1 MKLFKKSIKAFLI
14 VLFAGQSMAFASISD
29 TTKNELY
36 GWNLNRG
43 YLIVPMD
50 FDTTI
55 QEFHI
60 LNYIDRFSI
69 SNSYFGTIGS
79 PWKSNLYS
87 ERVTV
92 PTSDFFF
99 DQNYYLNL
107 LTAEN
112 QPFFHAKKPYFD
124 IEWTSAPKKRSE
136 NQLNALFTQNINK
149 KWNVGARY
157 RLIASG
163 GEYPRAII
171 SQHSWNIFT
180 SYTGEKYSMHA
191 AYVRNNISP
200 NENGGVKDTL
210 DPEFAQALIA
220 SARSTFYKRSFFI
233 SQQYK
238 FGFTQKIVVD
248 DTTTISNF
256 KEAGRLNYIIRFDR
270 NYRVYRDEEPKSG
283 YYDDIY
289 IDSLETRDSV
299 HLSKLENSLFWTFK
313 EINRENFKGRLTI
326 GSTSEL
332 LKWSH
337 LNETDTVY
345 DTDLYHSIKL
355 YANLD
360 ARTKNFIFSVD
371 GSYYLKGENGYK
383 EFDYDGN
390 LLISKSLNI
399 FKYKTNFYI
408 KLAYKSISPNL
419 FELSYRSNHFR
430 WQNSF
435 SDLISSN
442 ARFGIDIDKV
452 KMNAELFYGS
462 IQNYIYFDTLAIPRQ
477 LSGSTLNILT
487 FSLKKEFKLGGFRS
501 VNKMVY
507 QLPSDNRE
515 LNLPVLA
522 IYHSLF
528 FDKTFEKIDVQAQLG
543 YDLNYTS
550 KFQAQGY
557 MPASGVFYLSN
568 YRTTGNYAILNLFFK
583 LRIKNVLLFAKMEHF
598 NNQFLFDK
606 YYFLLD
612 KYPAGTSI
620 FKFGVSWR
628 FKD

>member
-1 MKLFKKSIKAFLI
+1 
-14 VLFAGQSMAFASISD
+14 
-29 TTKNELY
+29 
-36 GWNLNRG
+36 
-43 YLIVPMD
+43 
-50 FDTTI
+50 
-55 QEFHI
+55 
-60 LNYIDRFSI
+60 
-69 SNSYFGTIGS
+69 
-79 PWKSNLYS
+79 
-87 ERVTV
+87 
-92 PTSDFFF
+92 
-99 DQNYYLNL
+99 
-107 LTAEN
+107 
-112 QPFFHAKKPYFD
+112 
-124 IEWTSAPKKRSE
+124 
-136 NQLNALFTQNINK
+136 
-149 KWNVGARY
+149 
-157 RLIASG
+157 
-163 GEYPRAII
+163 
-171 SQHSWNIFT
+171 
-180 SYTGEKYSMHA
+180 
-191 AYVRNNISP
+191 
-200 NENGGVKDTL
+200 
-210 DPEFAQALIA
+210 
-220 SARSTFYKRSFFI
+220 
-233 SQQYK
+233 
-238 FGFTQKIVVD
+238 
-248 DTTTISNF
+248 
-256 KEAGRLNYIIRFDR
+256 
-270 NYRVYRDEEPKSG
+270 
-283 YYDDIY
+283 
-289 IDSLETRDSV
+289 V
-299 HLSKLENSLFWTFK
+299 HLSKIENSLFWTFK

-477 LSGSTLNILT
+477 LSGSALNILT

-507 QLPSDNRE
+507 QLPSDNHE

-522 IYHSLF
+522 IYHSFF